1 MADLIV
7 RWHKD
12 ASKSNWYRLSELN
25 LANVV
30 GSGVYLIWHTGVN
43 PRVIYVGQGQIA
55 ERLSAHQSDA
65 SILSYASEGTL
76 LTTWARVDD
85 RFAKG
90 VERYLTDTYWPLLN
104 RKRPDA
110 RPISVNLLIR

>member
-12 ASKSNWYRLSELN
+12 ATKSHWYKLSEIDLGSI
-25 LANVV
+25 A

-43 PRVIYVGQGQIA
+43 PRVIYVGRGRVA
-55 ERLSAHQSDA
+55 DRLSEHQRDA
-65 SILSYASEGTL
+65 SILSYESQGTL
-76 LTTWARVDD
+76 LTTWALVDD

-90 VERYLTDTYWPLLN
+90 VERYLIDTYLPLVN

-110 RPISVNLLIR
+110 TPISVNLLIR